1 MVSTRELAV
10 EAQARGFDSIFRF
23 RRHSGHGR
31 TRDWFDPVAND
42 PQCHFA
48 AVNCRIAKGLFDHL
62 AGDHKQRF
70 AEPLSRAP

>member
-31 TRDWFDPVAND
+31 T
-42 PQCHFA
+42 
-48 AVNCRIAKGLFDHL
+48 
-62 AGDHKQRF
+62 
-70 AEPLSRAP
+70 SRLVRPGRE